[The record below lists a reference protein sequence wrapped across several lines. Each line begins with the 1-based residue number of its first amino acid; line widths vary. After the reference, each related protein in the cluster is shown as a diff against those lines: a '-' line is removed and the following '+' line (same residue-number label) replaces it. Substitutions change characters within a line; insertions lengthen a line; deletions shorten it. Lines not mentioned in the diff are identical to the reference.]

1 MANGKFGAKEV
12 MDVVLY
18 DMQTNKPVIAFDT
31 LKTSTIEVTS
41 EKVYARG
48 GKGNP
53 KLITWEINK
62 EGKLT
67 IEDALLSPKSMEL
80 VSGLKSTTGKRAI
93 QMRQKTQWD
102 TTGETPVDKGDI
114 FPLTANASGVIE
126 LAYAPKETATNIL
139 VYEASDD
146 CGTPLNMA
154 SATLSGKN
162 LTVASAANKKV
173 IVYYNYDS
181 ADTAQAFVIDSA
193 HFSGT
198 YKLVGDTV
206 VRNVDTG
213 KDEAFQVVIPN
224 LKWTSNLNLSFAAEG
239 DPQPT
244 T

>member
-1 MANGKFGAKEV
+1 
-12 MDVVLY
+12 
-18 DMQTNKPVIAFDT
+18 
-31 LKTSTIEVTS
+31 
-41 EKVYARG
+41 
-48 GKGNP
+48 
-53 KLITWEINK
+53 
-62 EGKLT
+62 
-67 IEDALLSPKSMEL
+67 
-80 VSGLKSTTGKRAI
+80 
-93 QMRQKTQWD
+93 MRQKTQWD